1 MKRNELIILTKE
13 ALGLDTKVAAEG
25 FIKEVDA
32 LFKALANKLE
42 AGDKVRIGEMI
53 SVERKLVLAKEGTV
67 NGVPYKTEEHCKL
80 VIKPSEVLK
89 REAK

>member
-25 FIKEVDA
+25 FIKEVDV
-32 LFKALANKLE
+32 LFKALAP
-42 AGDKVRIGEMI
+42 V
-53 SVERKLVLAKEGTV
+53 KEGTV

>member
-53 SVERKLVLAKEGTV
+53 SVERKLVPVKEGTV
-67 NGVPYKTEEHCKL
+67 NGVPYKTEEDCKL